1 MASNR
6 ILVDLDGGLINNLIN
21 WRHNPLT
28 SAARI
33 SLGASLTAANI
44 GLFVFDINL
53 LQGFYWSGS
62 AWVPSG
68 GGGGGAV
75 WGSITGILSNQTDL
89 QNDLNLKANISSLAP
104 VAFSGHYSDLTGQ
117 PTLLSQFT
125 NDPGY
130 ITSASLPTFNNG
142 LTETSNV
149 VQLGGSLIQDTFIN
163 LSTFGL
169 ALQSAAGTQFA
180 ISDAGIT
187 EQTAYDIYGNNSS
200 LEVISSGIFGT
211 VQGPSGTT
219 LIYIKPEGILITSN
233 YFALQAQLEIQDGT
247 QGNVGDVFTSINNQ
261 GLGAWVTPPS
271 GATGVLS
278 ANDGLSVSGS
288 VAKLGQ
294 AVGAIGNPAALT
306 ENRQLPMG
314 GFSTNFDSGN
324 FTITNPNPYFL
335 DVTVPSGGG
344 VYYFKR
350 VNFNTNVTSHQFYD
364 WYLSTD
370 NGDGTF
376 DHVQAQGFRGN
387 GNTIPNWFESLEYQY
402 LSAGYERHI
411 QFQAYNSELRLS
423 SYTYA
428 FSGID
433 FAHDSCLFFH
443 SLTSWAIRSMG
454 TQHEGLFYSG
464 GTPTAP
470 GQFGFGNDDLAGGT
484 LTGYIEK
491 CDSVNHKVSLQN
503 NGNDPSGTSYEFQGF
518 PKIYFD
524 TIGSHSIYVDG
535 SDWSL
540 HADKVW
546 VANPSSNT
554 FSIDNAST
562 LDLQINFQPSRN
574 TYHMIVSTATAE
586 WGDYIPSPNGYSRTF
601 YWGTTQMLSLS
612 KSVALFSTP
621 VQIEDGSQGT
631 IGNVFTSIDINGT
644 GRWEPVSIGGI
655 AAGGDL
661 SGTFPNPTVLNSA
674 VIGKV
679 LTGYVSGAG
688 VVSPTDTI
696 LSAIEKLNG
705 NIGALVTGVSSFNS
719 RTGAITLLSSD
730 VTGALGFTPQPAGNY
745 ITALTGDVTAAGP
758 GSSVAT
764 LATVNANVGSFGDAT
779 HVAAFTVNAKG
790 LITAASSVAIT
801 FPVTSV
807 FGRTGAV
814 VATTGDYTIAQITN
828 GLSNVLASGDLFVGN
843 GSNIATGVPASG
855 DLTLSNTGAFTI
867 GSNVVTYA
875 KMQQA
880 SAHTLLGNPT
890 GATANISEI
899 TLGSGLSFSGT
910 TLTATGTG
918 GTVTSFSA
926 GTLSPLFTT
935 SVANPTTTP
944 ALTFSL
950 SNAGAFTIFGNDTAG
965 SAAPTFFTPTLTDG
979 LFANEGTTT
988 TVLHGNAA
996 GNLSFA
1002 AVANADLA
1010 NSSITFSAPGTSGLA
1025 PNWLT
1030 SPVSLG
1036 GTATLEIPL
1045 ASTASVTAG
1054 LISNTN
1060 FNTFNNK
1067 QPAGNYITALTG
1079 DGTAAGPGS
1088 VAFTLATVNANVGTF
1103 GDSTHVGQ
1111 FTVNAKGLITAAS
1124 AVAIAFPVTFVF
1136 GRTGAVVATTGDYT
1150 IAQITNGL
1158 SNVLAAT
1165 DIFVGSAGGLAVAV
1179 PLTGDASITSAGVLT
1194 LGANVVTY
1202 AKFQQVAAASLVGNP
1217 TGSLA
1222 NAEGITLG
1230 TGLSFTGTVLNVT
1243 GIPTSVSNIDGSLT
1257 ISPTTGAVIA
1267 SLNVA
1272 HANTWTGIQSFTAGT
1287 LVSLAN
1293 TALAPAHTFTLS
1305 GAVLMTSPVAGDME
1319 VDSTGLLYYTN
1330 LSTSRAKVDVEH
1342 FICLTAAYT
1351 LTSQT
1356 GAQKMFNATTNGALT
1371 VAASTTYFF
1380 ECDFNISNMSATS
1393 GSFGFA
1399 FGGTATIT
1407 SQGWKAV
1414 ATKSTLTAAT
1424 NPTMTYNTI
1433 ANITLTS
1440 ANTTTTGAAL
1450 IRGIIRINAGG
1461 TLIPQISLG
1470 VANAAIMGVN
1480 SYFRIWPVGSN
1491 VVTNLGAWS

>member
-62 AWVPSG
+62 AWVSSG

-294 AVGAIGNPAALT
+294 AVGEVGNPASLT

-1060 FNTFNNK
+1060 FNTFSNK
-1067 QPAGNYITALTG
+1067 AGTINVQIFNTAGIFTWTKPAG
-1079 DGTAAGPGS
+1079 
-1088 VAFTLATVNANVGTF
+1088 
-1103 GDSTHVGQ
+1103 
-1111 FTVNAKGLITAAS
+1111 
-1124 AVAIAFPVTFVF
+1124 
-1136 GRTGAVVATTGDYT
+1136 
-1150 IAQITNGL
+1150 AQIVHVKMIG
-1158 SNVLAAT
+1158 
-1165 DIFVGSAGGLAVAV
+1165 GGGGGLAGSIATSGTAIGGTGGGSGGLSESIFPAV
-1179 PLTGDASITSAGVLT
+1179 L
-1194 LGANVVTY
+1194 LGATETVIVGAGGTGGTGINT
-1202 AKFQQVAAASLVGNP
+1202 VGNP
-1217 TGSLA
+1217 TVLGTNGGASSFGSWLFASLGSAGTSAGTVGLAGGGYPAISGAATNNGSNGGAAGGAVVGTFMAPSGGGAGGNITASGQTPGENGGTVGAANLA
-1222 NAEGITLG
+1222 NRNSPAGYAGLIEGGLGATSLVSPNGGNGNTLG
-1230 TGLSFTGTVLNVT
+1230 VNSIVGGSGGGGGMFAQAADN
-1243 GIPTSVSNIDGSLT
+1243 SNAGNGGNGGF
-1257 ISPTTGAVIA
+1257 PGGGGGGGGA
-1267 SLNVA
+1267 NR
-1272 HANTWTGIQSFTAGT
+1272 QAG
-1287 LVSLAN
+1287 
-1293 TALAPAHTFTLS
+1293 FFS
-1305 GAVLMTSPVAGDME
+1305 GNG
-1319 VDSTGLLYYTN
+1319 G
-1330 LSTSRAKVDVEH
+1330 
-1342 FICLTAAYT
+1342 
-1351 LTSQT
+1351 
-1356 GAQKMFNATTNGALT
+1356 NGASGI
-1371 VAASTTYFF
+1371 VVVTTYF
-1380 ECDFNISNMSATS
+1380 
-1393 GSFGFA
+1393 
-1399 FGGTATIT
+1399 
-1407 SQGWKAV
+1407 
-1414 ATKSTLTAAT
+1414 
-1424 NPTMTYNTI
+1424 
-1433 ANITLTS
+1433 
-1440 ANTTTTGAAL
+1440 
-1450 IRGIIRINAGG
+1450 
-1461 TLIPQISLG
+1461 
-1470 VANAAIMGVN
+1470 
-1480 SYFRIWPVGSN
+1480 
-1491 VVTNLGAWS
+1491 